1 MARKGLLEHIQII
14 SDFLKDV
21 EMTEKFNNEGGYDRL
36 LEALNSAGTLKA
48 ILSFQSVMLNSMKRE
63 VEGLYRDIVGETTEE
78 IKEN

>member
-21 EMTEKFNNEGGYDRL
+21 EMTEKFNKEGGYDRL

-63 VEGLYRDIVGETTEE
+63 VEGLYRDIIGETTEE